1 MKLKT
6 ILGLLLLLSLS
17 SVYAQ
22 KPNIEDSVEELRQL
36 MIEPTK
42 EGLMGIAHFKLSYG
56 HSNGKLEN
64 RDEFVEALV
73 SKKSDFREIKL
84 TNQTIEIIG
93 KTAVV
98 RHDLAAKTM
107 DGGKAGE
114 VKLHV
119 LTVWLKQ
126 KKGWVIFARQAVK

>member
-6 ILGLLLLLSLS
+6 ILGLLLILNVSNAF
-17 SVYAQ
+17 AQ
-22 KPNIEDSVEELRQL
+22 QPNIEESVEELRQL
-36 MIEPTK
+36 MIRPTK
-42 EGLMGIAHFKLSYG
+42 EGLAGIAHFKLSYG

-64 RDEFVEALV
+64 REQFVEALV

-84 TNQTIEIIG
+84 TNQTIETIG
-93 KTAVV
+93 KTAIV

-107 DGGKAGE
+107 DGGKTGE

-119 LTVWLKQ
+119 LSIWLKQ